1 MDALA
6 CGDGDPVSA
15 LFVLGCCALSAVWLR
30 PWRTRPRPL
39 VEPLPTAHRD
49 ALRSTGRSARRPRS
63 RSAGRSEGR
72 STGRATGRSAGRPGS
87 TRRRALLV
95 GVILGVV
102 MVGLSQPVLVIP
114 LLLVYAVVVRR
125 RRRAATDDHADVVRA
140 LPEVVDLVLV
150 GVGAGLTPRETL
162 HRCQS
167 WLPDPFAEAVAGA
180 LSRAASG
187 ATFADAL
194 DRGMTPLG
202 DRVRPLVAA
211 LNAGERDHAMLAPS
225 LLRVSDEARRQRRVA
240 AQERARRVPV
250 AMLGPL
256 LLCVLPSFA
265 LLTLAPLILGSLS
278 DLGVVV

>member
-1 MDALA
+1 MA
-6 CGDGDPVSA
+6 GVDGDAMSA
-15 LFVLGCCALSAVWLR
+15 LLVLSCCALSAVWLR
-30 PWRTRPRPL
+30 PWRTWPRPL
-39 VEPLPTAHRD
+39 VEPALTKRQRSSGATSQATSRPTGH
-49 ALRSTGRSARRPRS
+49 L
-63 RSAGRSEGR
+63 
-72 STGRATGRSAGRPGS
+72 TGRAHGPSSAQSRPLS
-87 TRRRALLV
+87 TRQPALLI
-95 GVILGVV
+95 GMIIGVV
-102 MVGLSQPVLVIP
+102 TVGFLQPVLVIP
-114 LLLVYAVVVRR
+114 LLFVYVVLI
-125 RRRAATDDHADVVRA
+125 RRRAANDDNAEVA
-140 LPEVVDLVLV
+140 KTLPEVVDLLLV

-167 WLPDPFAEAVAGA
+167 WLPEPFALAVAGA

-194 DRGMTPLG
+194 DRAMTPLG

-211 LNAGERDHAMLAPS
+211 LNAGERDHAMLAPG

-265 LLTLAPLILGSLS
+265 LLTLAPLVLGSLS

>member
-1 MDALA
+1 MAR
-6 CGDGDPVSA
+6 GDGDPMSA
-15 LFVLGCCALSAVWLR
+15 LLVVSCCALSAVWLR

-39 VEPLPTAHRD
+39 VEPRPATRRGSP
-49 ALRSTGRSARRPRS
+49 RST
-63 RSAGRSEGR
+63 GR
-72 STGRATGRSAGRPGS
+72 STGRAAGRATGP
-87 TRRRALLV
+87 TRQRALLI
-95 GVILGVV
+95 GVILGIVT
-102 MVGLSQPVLVIP
+102 VGLLQPLLVIP
-114 LLLVYAVVVRR
+114 LLFAYAVAVRR
-125 RRRAATDDHADVVRA
+125 GRRAATDEHADVVRT
-140 LPEVVDLVLV
+140 LPEVVDLLLV

-162 HRCQS
+162 HRCQT
-167 WLPDPFAEAVAGA
+167 WLPDPFAKAVAGA
-180 LSRAASG
+180 LSRASSG

-194 DRGMTPLG
+194 DRAVTPLG

-265 LLTLAPLILGSLS
+265 LLTLAPLVLGSLS

>member
-1 MDALA
+1 M
-6 CGDGDPVSA
+6 SA
-15 LFVLGCCALSAVWLR
+15 LLVISCCLLSAMWLR

-39 VEPLPTAHRD
+39 VESLPPTR
-49 ALRSTGRSARRPRS
+49 RGMRGSTGRSTR
-63 RSAGRSEGR
+63 
-72 STGRATGRSAGRPGS
+72 GS
-87 TRRRALLV
+87 TRRRVLLI
-95 GVILGVV
+95 GVILGAAT
-102 MVGLSQPVLVIP
+102 VGLLQPMLVIP
-114 LLLVYAVVVRR
+114 LLFAYAVVIARG
-125 RRRAATDDHADVVRA
+125 RRAATDGHADVVRT
-140 LPEVVDLVLV
+140 LPEVVDLLLV
-150 GVGAGLTPRETL
+150 GVGAGFTPRETL
-162 HRCQS
+162 QRCQS

-187 ATFADAL
+187 AIFADAL
-194 DRGMTPLG
+194 DRAMTPLG

-225 LLRVSDEARRQRRVA
+225 LLRVSDEARRLRRVA

-265 LLTLAPLILGSLS
+265 LLTLVPLVLGSLS